1 MALEFLGGFLNFK
14 SALSF
19 VLVIAYAAIPSLQA
33 AERPFGVGD
42 AGLVDAGLRLAI
54 DRAAQTHPSVE
65 AARTSAQAAGVDVHA
80 AQWQR
85 FPSLSVEGLLL
96 DQSSNKVQAQ
106 AVVDQPLW
114 TAGRISGSID
124 RASAREHASLA
135 AYDEAVLSVALS
147 TSQAFVDVYRLR
159 ERAKIISVSL
169 QQHNLMVETM
179 QRRVE
184 QQVSPS
190 SDLDLA
196 RARALQIEQ
205 EFFQVQA
212 QERSA
217 LSRLR
222 EWVGDLNFD
231 VINELSFPEVWPH
244 FDDADVL
251 NKAIDFNPQLR
262 RLSFE
267 SDSAKA
273 DVKIAKSTTLPQLS
287 AQYSYSEALGN
298 RFGLVLKLQSE
309 SGLSKFSEA
318 EATRIRAQST
328 QLQHEVAARQ
338 LRDQLFSTLREYDS
352 FTKRIANSAAAS
364 ESTKLV
370 MESYMRQFTSGRR
383 TWLDVMNAVREATA
397 AETDALDVRIGGASS
412 LVRILLLSGQWVPDI
427 HGDNR

>member
-1 MALEFLGGFLNFK
+1 MGVFLIFQSIVL
-14 SALSF
+14 F
-19 VLVIAYAAIPSLQA
+19 VLAVGFAPLGSVHAADLSPKA
-33 AERPFGVGD
+33 DVATVVD
-42 AGLVDAGLRLAI
+42 HGLTQAI
-54 DRAAQTHPSVE
+54 DRAVQTHPSVDV
-65 AARTSAQAAGVDVHA
+65 ARAGAQAAGVDVYA
-80 AQWQR
+80 ARWQR
-85 FPSLSVEGLLL
+85 FPTLSVEGLLL
-96 DQSSNKVQAQ
+96 DQSTNKLQAQ
-106 AVVDQPLW
+106 AVVDQPIW

-124 RASAREHASLA
+124 RASARENASLA
-135 AYDEAVLSVALS
+135 AYDEAVLAVALS
-147 TSQAFVDVYRLR
+147 TSQAFFDVYRLR

-169 QQHNLMVETM
+169 QQHNSMVETM

-222 EWVGDLNFD
+222 EWMGDAAFD
-231 VINELSFPEVWPH
+231 VNGELTFPTVWPR
-244 FDDADVL
+244 FEDSDVL
-251 NKAIDFNPQLR
+251 NMAIDYSPQLR

-267 SDSAKA
+267 SESAKA
-273 DVKIAKSTTLPQLS
+273 DVQIAKSVTLPQLS

-309 SGLSKFSEA
+309 GGLSKFSEA
-318 EATRIRAQST
+318 EATKIRAQST

-338 LRDQLFSTLREYDS
+338 LRDQLFSALREYDS
-352 FTKRIANSAAAS
+352 FTKRIVNSASAS

-383 TWLDVMNAVREATA
+383 TWLDVMNAVRESTA
-397 AETDALDVRIGGASS
+397 AETDALDVRIGGEAS
-412 LVRILLLSGQWVPDI
+412 LVRILLLSGQWIPESREV
-427 HGDNR
+427 NK

>member
-1 MALEFLGGFLNFK
+1 MGVFLIFQSIVL
-14 SALSF
+14 F
-19 VLVIAYAAIPSLQA
+19 VLAVGFAPSGSVHAADLSPK
-33 AERPFGVGD
+33 GD
-42 AGLVDAGLRLAI
+42 VATVVDRGLTQAI
-54 DRAAQTHPSVE
+54 DRAVQTHPSVDV
-65 AARTSAQAAGVDVHA
+65 ARAGAQAAGVDVYA
-80 AQWQR
+80 ARWQR
-85 FPSLSVEGLLL
+85 FPTLSVEGLLL
-96 DQSSNKVQAQ
+96 DQSTNKLQAQ

-124 RASAREHASLA
+124 RASARENASLA
-135 AYDEAVLSVALS
+135 AYDEAVLAVALS
-147 TSQAFVDVYRLR
+147 TSQAFFDVYRLR

-169 QQHNLMVETM
+169 QQHNSMVETM

-222 EWVGDLNFD
+222 EWMGDAVFD
-231 VINELSFPEVWPH
+231 VSGELTFPTVWPR
-244 FDDADVL
+244 FEDSDVL
-251 NKAIDFNPQLR
+251 NMAIDYSPQLR

-267 SDSAKA
+267 SESAKA
-273 DVKIAKSTTLPQLS
+273 DVQIAKSVTLPQLS

-309 SGLSKFSEA
+309 GGLSKFSEA
-318 EATRIRAQST
+318 EATKIRAQST

-338 LRDQLFSTLREYDS
+338 LRDQLFSALREYDS
-352 FTKRIANSAAAS
+352 FTKRIVNSASAS

-383 TWLDVMNAVREATA
+383 TWLDVMNAVRESTA
-397 AETDALDVRIGGASS
+397 AETDALDVRIGGEAS
-412 LVRILLLSGQWVPDI
+412 LVRILLLSGQWIPESREV
-427 HGDNR
+427 NK

>member
-1 MALEFLGGFLNFK
+1 MGVFLSFK
-14 SALSF
+14 SVILYALAVGFAPSGS
-19 VLVIAYAAIPSLQA
+19 VHAADLSPKA
-33 AERPFGVGD
+33 DVATVVDR
-42 AGLVDAGLRLAI
+42 GLTQAI
-54 DRAAQTHPSVE
+54 DRAVHTHPSVDV
-65 AARTSAQAAGVDVHA
+65 ARAGAQAAGVDVYA
-80 AQWQR
+80 ARWQR
-85 FPSLSVEGLLL
+85 FPTLSVEGLLL
-96 DQSSNKVQAQ
+96 DQSTNKLQAQ
-106 AVVDQPLW
+106 AVVDQPIW

-124 RASAREHASLA
+124 RASARENASLA
-135 AYDEAVLSVALS
+135 AYDEAVLAVALS
-147 TSQAFVDVYRLR
+147 TSQAFFDVYRLR

-169 QQHNLMVETM
+169 QQHNSMVETM

-222 EWVGDLNFD
+222 EWMGDAAFD
-231 VINELSFPEVWPH
+231 VSGELTFPTVWPR
-244 FDDADVL
+244 FEDSDVL
-251 NKAIDFNPQLR
+251 NMAIDYSPQLR

-267 SDSAKA
+267 SESAKA
-273 DVKIAKSTTLPQLS
+273 DVQIAKSVTLPQLS

-309 SGLSKFSEA
+309 GGLSKFSEA
-318 EATRIRAQST
+318 EATKIRAQST
-328 QLQHEVAARQ
+328 QFQHEVAARQ
-338 LRDQLFSTLREYDS
+338 LRDQLFSALREYDS
-352 FTKRIANSAAAS
+352 FTKRIVNSASAS

-383 TWLDVMNAVREATA
+383 TWLDVMNAVRESTA
-397 AETDALDVRIGGASS
+397 AETDALDVRVGGEAS
-412 LVRILLLSGQWVPDI
+412 LVRILLLSGQWIPESREV
-427 HGDNR
+427 NK

>member
-1 MALEFLGGFLNFK
+1 MGVFLSFK
-14 SALSF
+14 SIILYALAVS
-19 VLVIAYAAIPSLQA
+19 VAASGVLQA
-33 AERPFGVGD
+33 ADLAPKAD
-42 AGLVDAGLRLAI
+42 AAAVVDLGLTQAI
-54 DRAAQTHPSVE
+54 VRAVQTHPSV
-65 AARTSAQAAGVDVHA
+65 AVARAGAQAAGVDVYA
-80 AQWQR
+80 ARWQR

-96 DQSSNKVQAQ
+96 DQSTNKLQAQ

-124 RASAREHASLA
+124 RASARENASLA
-135 AYDEAVLSVALS
+135 AYDEAVLAVALS
-147 TSQAFVDVYRLR
+147 TSQAFFDVYRLR

-169 QQHNLMVETM
+169 QQHNSMVETM

-205 EFFQVQA
+205 ESFQLQA

-222 EWVGDLNFD
+222 EWVGDAVFD
-231 VINELSFPEVWPH
+231 VSGELSFPAGWPH
-244 FDDADVL
+244 FEDSDVL
-251 NKAIDFNPQLR
+251 NMAIDYSPQLR

-273 DVKIAKSTTLPQLS
+273 DVQIAKSVTLPQLS

-309 SGLSKFSEA
+309 GGLSKFSEA
-318 EATRIRAQST
+318 EATRIRAQSA

-338 LRDQLFSTLREYDS
+338 LRDQLFSALREYDS
-352 FTKRIANSAAAS
+352 FTRRMVNSASAS

-383 TWLDVMNAVREATA
+383 TWLDVMNAVRESTA
-397 AETDALDVRIGGASS
+397 AETDALDVRVGGEAS
-412 LVRILLLSGQWVPDI
+412 LVRILLLSGQWIPESREVDK
-427 HGDNR
+427 